1 MAIKVENSSFT
12 GEPEPV
18 ELCLDKTD
26 DEALHSKNLAF
37 NSAMVVEGKGMGIVV
52 RTGDHTMIG
61 SIASLVGQT
70 KAGKSTLEAE
80 VIGFVHFIT
89 KVRPPFRP
97 FVDRP
102 STTLCVVCTN
112 TPINQPLPPTH
123 QFAVASA
130 LVFYAVALIK
140 NCALHQGG
148 KCDPVKSFINV
159 FIVVLIANV
168 PEGLPATVTSCLTVC
183 AQRLARRN
191 VFVKRLDC
199 VETLGSCTVV
209 ASDKTGTLTQNK
221 MTVSH
226 LWIDGR
232 VRTTEFL
239 TREGNIK
246 QWDTFAE
253 VVVAGS
259 LCNMCKFEVDPNAA
273 PAAPAAG
280 SQAPLRNFHPMAGA
294 DGANAAANINNYTLS
309 NKPNPTVGPTG
320 SATTYQSTLARRQ
333 AAEQQKTILN
343 PNFFERGWVSCYV
356 RIGWVDGCMHTPA
369 DRPTH
374 SPHQHLPN
382 YSASAR
388 PVGPPRPPAPRPTGW
403 RAPPTS
409 CGSSATWARAGPWA
423 ARAAT

>member
-1 MAIKVENSSFT
+1 VENSSFT

-18 ELCLDKTD
+18 ELGLEKTD

-37 NSAMVVEGKGMGIVV
+37 NSAMVVEGKGMGVVV
-52 RTGDHTMIG
+52 RTGDLTMIG
-61 SIASLVGQT
+61 SIASLVGET
-70 KAGKSTLEAE
+70 KTGKSTLEAE

-89 KVRPPFRP
+89 K
-97 FVDRP
+97 
-102 STTLCVVCTN
+102 
-112 TPINQPLPPTH
+112 
-123 QFAVASA
+123 FAVASA
-130 LVFYAVALIK
+130 IVFYAIALIK

-148 KCDPVKSFINV
+148 RCDPVKSFINV

-183 AQRLARRN
+183 AQRLAHRN

-246 QWDTFAE
+246 QWESFGE
-253 VVVAGS
+253 IIVAGA
-259 LCNMCKFEVDPNAA
+259 LCNMCKYEIDPNA
-273 PAAPAAG
+273 PLVPAAG
-280 SQAPLRNFHPMAGA
+280 AGGSQGTMRNFHLMSGAPGA
-294 DGANAAANINNYTLS
+294 DSQLSFNNYTLS
-309 NKPNPTVGPTG
+309 KKPTAQVGPTG
-320 SATTYQSTLARRQ
+320 SVNSYQSTLMRKE

-343 PNFFERGWVSCYV
+343 PNFFERGCV
-356 RIGWVDGCMHTPA
+356 RCVMVLVG
-369 DRPTH
+369 
-374 SPHQHLPN
+374 LL
-382 YSASAR
+382 AS
-388 PVGPPRPPAPRPTGW
+388 
-403 RAPPTS
+403 
-409 CGSSATWARAGPWA
+409 
-423 ARAAT
+423 